1 MEKIEIMR
9 SMLENNPENG
19 LAWYLLGAEYVE
31 TGNESEAL
39 YAFSQALNYCGQEF
53 KTQIYEQLARLTD
66 KKEAISKE
74 SLNNGSHDKIP
85 GNEKN
90 TENRAEEKNTG
101 NQGEYESILE
111 DASEEYDDLEEDY
124 ESDNSDEGCESDD
137 LNEDYD
143 SDEDCESDDLDED
156 YDSDEDHE
164 SDDSGVNYGTG
175 DDKIIRLSVVEGGKS
190 REDSFAAAQK
200 RSPVTFDN
208 VGGYEDLKDV
218 IRMKIIKPFSS
229 QGLFSRYKKKSGG
242 GILMFGPPGCGKTYI
257 AKATAGECQAG
268 FLAVH
273 ITDILDPYLGV
284 SSQNVKDIFAKAR
297 TMRPCVLFF
306 DEIDTIGFNRSKL
319 ASEHMRPIIDQ
330 LLTEIE
336 GIDSDTQNMLI
347 IGATNMPWDVDPAF
361 KRPGRFDK
369 VIFVPP
375 PDKKARIAILELKM
389 ADRPQEKQIDYNS
402 IAEKTELYSGADLE
416 NVVETATENVLSEI
430 LKTGVERPV
439 STKDLLKAVD
449 STRPSTIEWLKTIK
463 NFVKYSNQTGI
474 YNEVESYLSKRGRY
488 L

>member
-9 SMLENNPENG
+9 NMLANNPENG
-19 LAWYLLGAEYVE
+19 LAWYLLGVEYVE

-53 KTQIYEQLARLTD
+53 KTQIFEQLARLTD
-66 KKEAISKE
+66 KKDILSKDRPSVENNDISAGVE
-74 SLNNGSHDKIP
+74 EV
-85 GNEKN
+85 NE
-90 TENRAEEKNTG
+90 
-101 NQGEYESILE
+101 NQGAGKEFIYKEEYEDVSADTSE
-111 DASEEYDDLEEDY
+111 DSGDW
-124 ESDNSDEGCESDD
+124 
-137 LNEDYD
+137 
-143 SDEDCESDDLDED
+143 DEDEQPEEN
-156 YDSDEDHE
+156 YDIRE
-164 SDDSGVNYGTG
+164 
-175 DDKIIRLSVVEGGKS
+175 DKIIRLSVVEGGKS
-190 REDSFAAAQK
+190 KGDCFVSEK
-200 RSPVTFDN
+200 RNPVTFDN
-208 VGGYEDLKDV
+208 VGGYDELKDI

-375 PDKKARIAILELKM
+375 PDKKARLAILELKM
-389 ADRPQEKQIDYNS
+389 ADRPQEKKIDYIS
-402 IAEKTELYSGADLE
+402 LAEKTELYSGADLE
-416 NVVETATENVLSEI
+416 NVVETATENVLTEI

-439 STKDLLKAVD
+439 GTKDLLKAVD
-449 STRPSTIEWLKTIK
+449 STRPSTIEWLKTIQ
-463 NFVKYSNQTGI
+463 NFVRYSNQTGL
-474 YNEVESYLSKRGRY
+474 YDEVEKYLSKRSRY

>member
-9 SMLENNPENG
+9 SMLANNPENG
-19 LAWYLLGAEYVE
+19 LAWYLLGVEYVE

-53 KTQIYEQLARLTD
+53 KTQIFEQLARLTD
-66 KKEAISKE
+66 KKDILSKE
-74 SLNNGSHDKIP
+74 IPSDESNDTPADIKKLN
-85 GNEKN
+85 
-90 TENRAEEKNTG
+90 ENREEENGIVYK
-101 NQGEYESILE
+101 EEDEDISI
-111 DASEEYDDLEEDY
+111 DTSEESADWEEDPD
-124 ESDNSDEGCESDD
+124 DN
-137 LNEDYD
+137 YD
-143 SDEDCESDDLDED
+143 IE
-156 YDSDEDHE
+156 
-164 SDDSGVNYGTG
+164 
-175 DDKIIRLSVVEGGKS
+175 DDKIIRLSVIEGGKNKG
-190 REDSFAAAQK
+190 DSFAAAQK
-200 RSPVTFDN
+200 RSLVTFDN
-208 VGGYEDLKDV
+208 VGGYEELKEI

-347 IGATNMPWDVDPAF
+347 IGATNMPWDVDSAF

-389 ADRPQEKQIDYNS
+389 ADRPQEKKIDYIS
-402 IAEKTELYSGADLE
+402 IADKTELYSGADLE

-439 STKDLLKAVD
+439 GTKDLLKAVD
-449 STRPSTIEWLKTIK
+449 STRPSTIEWLKTIR

-474 YNEVESYLSKRGRY
+474 YDEVEKYLSKRSRY

>member
-74 SLNNGSHDKIP
+74 SLNKGSHDKIF
-85 GNEKN
+85 GNEKDTGN
-90 TENRAEEKNTG
+90 KAEEKNTG
-101 NQGEYESILE
+101 NQGEFEGILE
-111 DASEEYDDLEEDY
+111 DASEEDDNLEEDY
-124 ESDNSDEGCESDD
+124 ESDN
-137 LNEDYD
+137 

-156 YDSDEDHE
+156 YEEDDSDEDYE

-190 REDSFAAAQK
+190 REGSFAAAQK
-200 RSPVTFDN
+200 RSSVTFDN
-208 VGGYEDLKDV
+208 VGGYEELKDV

-439 STKDLLKAVD
+439 STKDLLKAAD

-463 NFVKYSNQTGI
+463 NFVKYSNQTGL

>member
-9 SMLENNPENG
+9 DMLANNPENG
-19 LAWYLLGAEYVE
+19 LAWYLLGVEYVE
-31 TGNESEAL
+31 TGNESDAL

-53 KTQIYEQLARLTD
+53 KTQIFEQLARLTD
-66 KKEAISKE
+66 KKDILSIDRSRDENKTVSPALE
-74 SLNNGSHDKIP
+74 ER
-85 GNEKN
+85 NEKG
-90 TENRAEEKNTG
+90 EAEKEFADKE
-101 NQGEYESILE
+101 EYEDNSA
-111 DASEEYDDLEEDY
+111 DFSEEFEDWDEEQEDNFDVRDD
-124 ESDNSDEGCESDD
+124 N
-137 LNEDYD
+137 
-143 SDEDCESDDLDED
+143 
-156 YDSDEDHE
+156 
-164 SDDSGVNYGTG
+164 
-175 DDKIIRLSVVEGGKS
+175 IIRLSVVEGGKS
-190 REDSFAAAQK
+190 NKGSSFVSEK
-200 RSPVTFDN
+200 RSPVTFDK
-208 VGGYEDLKDV
+208 VGGYDELKDI

-242 GILMFGPPGCGKTYI
+242 GILLFGPPGCGKTYI

-336 GIDSDTQNMLI
+336 GIDSDTQDMLI

-389 ADRPQEKQIDYNS
+389 SDRPQEKKIDYDS

-416 NVVETATENVLSEI
+416 NVVETATENVLAEI
-430 LKTGVERPV
+430 LKTGIERPID
-439 STKDLLKAVD
+439 TKDLLKAVA
-449 STRPSTIEWLKTIK
+449 STRPSTIEWLKTIR
-463 NFVKYSNQTGI
+463 NFVKYSNQTGL
-474 YNEVESYLSKRGRY
+474 YDEVEKYLSKKSRY